1 MLGTF
6 RDESSSRLLSHLR
19 FSQLVLDEAPNTDAT
34 PALAL
39 ASRAGFLTHASLLRL
54 ATLSPPSHEFQVAMS
69 AALAGKKHG
78 SGKTH
83 RSLTDEVS
91 AALAAIMKASLPAA
105 SRVTVQVDARD
116 AHDTKALVARAQAL
130 VAACTEAGLKPAT
143 DVLLR
148 IHATYEGL
156 AAAKT
161 LEAQGYATLISGVYS
176 LAQGIAAVDAGASV
190 VLVGNRKLGSWYAAH
205 PNIHAAPIGGTRGT
219 RGDAGSLAPGGVSSA
234 EAGRDLVAAV
244 QAYAAA
250 HKPSGSAKA
259 KRSTVMAVATSAE
272 EVRELAGTPILLVPP
287 KVVMDLEQS
296 NTLAGYNDGFSAVSG
311 GAEAANSGNVAPLSA
326 RMKDRLPSLA
336 AALATTASAV
346 SAATSAAAF
355 AAAVKDTCP
364 AGMELTQRDVDRDA
378 SAASAVEA
386 ALNKLSHPTGG
397 A

>member
-1 MLGTF
+1 VA
-6 RDESSSRLLSHLR
+6 LS
-19 FSQLVLDEAPNTDAT
+19 AT
-34 PALAL
+34 
-39 ASRAGFLTHASLLRL
+39 
-54 ATLSPPSHEFQVAMS
+54 
-69 AALAGKKHG
+69 LAGKKHG
-78 SGKTH
+78 GRAH
-83 RSLTDEVS
+83 RSLTDGVS
-91 AALAAIMKASLPAA
+91 AALAANMKQSLPAS

-116 AHDTKALVARAQAL
+116 AYDTKALVARAQAL

-148 IHATYEGL
+148 IHATYEGV
-156 AAAKT
+156 AAAKI

-176 LAQGIAAVDAGASV
+176 LAQGVAAVDAGASV

-205 PNIHAAPIGGTRGT
+205 PNVHAAPIGGTRGT
-219 RGDAGSLAPGGVSSA
+219 RGDAGSLAPDGVSSA

-250 HKPSGSAKA
+250 HKPTGTTKG

-272 EVRELAGTPILLVPP
+272 EARELAGTPILLVPP
-287 KVVMDLEQS
+287 KVVLDLEQS
-296 NTLAGYNDGFSAVSG
+296 NTLAGYNDGYSAITG
-311 GAEAANSGNVAPLSA
+311 GAEAAHSADVAPLSA

-336 AALATTASAV
+336 AALATTAAAV
-346 SAATSAAAF
+346 AAASSAAGF
-355 AAAVKDTCP
+355 ATAVKETCP

-378 SAASAVEA
+378 GAASAVEA